1 MMENQLYIGNRGDEF
16 KTLIDGILKMG
27 EVSKKYRKE
36 LLSDESLALYS
47 TSFTH
52 PSVDSDN
59 NYEFYETLGDI
70 SLKKS
75 IVWYFSKRFPQIN
88 TPEGVD
94 IMSRM
99 KMKFEQSKSF
109 APLAESLNFWP
120 YVSTNINR
128 DSSYLRQKIL
138 EDVFEAFFA
147 VTEILLDKYN
157 TMGVGYVI
165 SYRIIAKLL
174 DQIEIHID
182 WEYLV
187 DAKTRVKEIFDYYK
201 SRGIG
206 KIEYIK
212 LEPEILGDDDR
223 IFKVSAKQTRGD
235 GSTRIIGQG
244 KGHDPSSAE
253 QDAATKAFELLKSE
267 GITKAPPKEYI
278 KFCT

>member
-1 MMENQLYIGNRGDEF
+1 MISNQFYLGERGDGF
-16 KTLIDGILKMG
+16 KTLIERILKMG
-27 EVSKKYRKE
+27 EVSKKYREE
-36 LLSDESLALYS
+36 LLSKESLAFYS
-47 TSFTH
+47 TAFTH

-70 SLKKS
+70 TLKKC

-88 TPEGVD
+88 CPEGVD

-109 APLAESLNFWP
+109 APLAESLKFWP
-120 YVSTNINR
+120 YVSTNVNR

-147 VTEILLDKYN
+147 VTEILLDKHN
-157 TMGVGYVI
+157 TMGVGYVVC
-165 SYRIIAKLL
+165 YRIIAKLL
-174 DQIEIHID
+174 DQLEIHID

-206 KIEYIK
+206 KIEYVK
-212 LEPEILGDDDR
+212 LEPEIVGEDDR
-223 IFKVSAKQTRGD
+223 VFNVLARQTRQD
-235 GSTRIIGQG
+235 GSIRIIGKG
-244 KGHDPSSAE
+244 RGHDSADAE
-253 QDAATKAFELLKSE
+253 QDAATQAFELLKSE

-278 KFCT
+278 KFCS